1 MHFIRTNN
9 NNTIV
14 MSLYFDYINIQ
25 SLLPQFTNI
34 KPNNKQH
41 HKRTFKFK
49 LLYYIKHTFIILVI
63 IIFIIKYFSLIKE
76 RFTLRNSIS
85 SYKES
90 IHSNQQEIALKEKQI
105 QTLEYER
112 INLETEINIEK
123 DKAQTIRNKI
133 DDSLTELT
141 YLKDK
146 ETSLLNK
153 QQLLQ
158 TTKTNLISSISKLKK
173 EYERVF
179 YSRT

>member
-1 MHFIRTNN
+1 
-9 NNTIV
+9 

-49 LLYYIKHTFIILVI
+49 LLYYIKQIFILVVI
-63 IIFIIKYFSLIKE
+63 IIFIIKYFSLLQE
-76 RFTLRNSIS
+76 RFTLRNNIS
-85 SYKES
+85 FYKES
-90 IHSNQQEIALKEKQI
+90 IYSNQQEITLKEKQI

-141 YLKDK
+141 QLKDK

-158 TTKTNLISSISKLKK
+158 TTKNNLIFSISKLKQ
-173 EYERVF
+173 EYERIF
-179 YSRT
+179 YS